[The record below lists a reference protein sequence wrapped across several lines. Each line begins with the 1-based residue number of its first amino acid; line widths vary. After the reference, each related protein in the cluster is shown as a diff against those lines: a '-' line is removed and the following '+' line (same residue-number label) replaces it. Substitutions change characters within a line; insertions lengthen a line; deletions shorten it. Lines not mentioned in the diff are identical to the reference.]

1 MGRNLFFEEHTRGL
15 CHMVKEP
22 GGGVVASE
30 NFLTVK
36 NQMVL
41 RKLYFRKTVSAVL
54 NVILS

>member
-22 GGGVVASE
+22 GGEVVASE

-36 NQMVL
+36 KSNGFE
-41 RKLYFRKTVSAVL
+41 KI
-54 NVILS
+54 IL

>member
-1 MGRNLFFEEHTRGL
+1 MGRNLFFEEHMRGL

-36 NQMVL
+36 KSNGFE
-41 RKLYFRKTVSAVL
+41 KI
-54 NVILS
+54 IL